1 MGEVLENMM
10 SEENF
15 KVDIS
20 RGGNTVEEQLKSS
33 IKTMEELFEKMYQR
47 LRVSNSNGIEVA
59 MLDDREAKLKERE
72 LMVNTMFNSAK
83 YIKEKK

>member
-1 MGEVLENMM
+1 M
-10 SEENF
+10 SEKNF

-20 RGGNTVEEQLKSS
+20 RRENTVEEQLKSS

-47 LRVSNSNGIEVA
+47 LSVSNSNGIEVA

-72 LMVNTMFNSAK
+72 LMINTMLNSAK
-83 YIKEKK
+83 YIQDKK